1 MKKKIIITG
10 AAGEVGL
17 NLLSLIDR
25 NKYNIIAIDYNSNN
39 ISICKKLFPEVD
51 IRCIDLSIDYTTWNS
66 VFADADIVI
75 QLHAQI
81 SSPEWTKY
89 YKNNVIAVKNIIK
102 ACEDHKVKHLIHAS
116 SSVVCSLAKDGYT
129 KSKSIGEE
137 LVKTS
142 KISYTILRPT
152 LMYGCFD
159 IKHLGF
165 LTKIINMSPIFPVPG
180 SGKYIRQ
187 PLFVEDFANIIIK
200 LINMK
205 PQNKIYNIS
214 GKEKL
219 YFIDLLKEIAHAS
232 KKTRIFLRIPIP
244 IFSFL
249 LRVYSF
255 LFRIHYIP
263 DQLNAMTA
271 GDVFEIIHWE
281 EIFHVPYTSYKKGI
295 RKMLNSKYYSYASK
309 MKL

>member
-17 NLLSLIDR
+17 NLISLIDR
-25 NKYNIIAIDYNSNN
+25 KKYDIIALDFNSNN
-39 ISICKKLFPEVD
+39 LDLCKKLFPEVE
-51 IRCIDLSIDYTTWNS
+51 INCVDLSKNYDVWQNLFS
-66 VFADADIVI
+66 NVDVVI

-81 SSPEWTKY
+81 SSSDWKKY
-89 YKNNVIAVKNIIK
+89 HKNNILAVKNVVNASK
-102 ACEDHKVKHLIHAS
+102 EHKVKHLIHVS
-116 SSVVCSLAKDGYT
+116 SSVVCSVAKDGYT
-129 KSKSIGEE
+129 KSKSLGEE
-137 LVKTS
+137 LVKNS
-142 KISYTILRPT
+142 KIAYTILRPT

-165 LTKIINMSPIFPVPG
+165 LTKIINISPIFPVPG

-187 PLFVEDFANIIIK
+187 PLFVKDFANILIN

-205 PQNKIYNIS
+205 PKNKIYNIS
-214 GKEKL
+214 GKEKI
-219 YFIDLLKEIAHAS
+219 YFIDLLKEIARAS
-232 KKTRIFLRIPIP
+232 KKHRFFLRIPIP
-244 IFSFL
+244 IFSLL

-271 GDVFEIIHWE
+271 GDIFELIDWE
-281 EIFHVPYTSYKKGI
+281 KKFNVQHTSYKKGV
-295 RKMLNSKYYSYASK
+295 RKMLNSKYYSFASK